1 MSSPNAAAA
10 SPAATPANPSGPEHL
25 EASLE
30 TPLSPDLTRA
40 DLLVR
45 IGSIIFLIGLVTVL
59 IVVVPFFFGVDDAPE
74 ALNAI
79 AAVCLPLGFGLALY
93 GLWRTARADRTPP
106 Q

>member
-1 MSSPNAAAA
+1 VSSPNAAAA
-10 SPAATPANPSGPEHL
+10 GPAAEPTGPESL

-30 TPLSPDLTRA
+30 TPLSPDLTKA
-40 DLLVR
+40 DRLVR
-45 IGSIIFLIGLVTVL
+45 VGSIIFLIGLVTVL

-93 GLWRTARADRTPP
+93 GLWRTARAERIPP
-106 Q
+106 E